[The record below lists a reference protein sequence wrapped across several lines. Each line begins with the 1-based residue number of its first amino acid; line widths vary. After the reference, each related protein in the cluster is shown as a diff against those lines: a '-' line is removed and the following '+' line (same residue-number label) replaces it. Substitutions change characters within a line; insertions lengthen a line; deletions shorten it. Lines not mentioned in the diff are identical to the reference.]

1 MPLESRRPGCAT
13 RPRRLHARSLGHTC
27 AAIAIAGMATTAS
40 AQFPAPA
47 RPPAGA
53 QGASGAASEAAP
65 EATSLPS
72 ARSILD
78 RHVKAV
84 GGREAIL
91 AHKSIYM
98 KGSLSMPAAGI
109 GGTVEV
115 FGAAPNKLLM
125 KVAIDGVGE
134 VAEGFDGTHAWSI
147 SPMTGPMLQEGKALE
162 QRRLDAEFHGELH
175 PDSRYVS
182 ITTEERTE
190 FDGRPCYK
198 VRLVRKIGGEDFEF
212 YDVATGLKAGSITTR
227 ETPMGSI
234 KSTSIETD
242 YRQFGNLLHASTLKQ
257 QIGPVQQIMT
267 VAAVEYD
274 NVQPAVFDLP
284 PAIRAL
290 VK

>member
-1 MPLESRRPGCAT
+1 VE
-13 RPRRLHARSLGHTC
+13 
-27 AAIAIAGMATTAS
+27 
-40 AQFPAPA
+40 
-47 RPPAGA
+47 
-53 QGASGAASEAAP
+53 
-65 EATSLPS
+65 
-72 ARSILD
+72 
-78 RHVKAV
+78 AV
-84 GGREAIL
+84 GGRQAIL

-109 GGTVEV
+109 AGTIEV
-115 FGAAPNKLLM
+115 FSAAPNRLLM

-162 QRRLDAEFHGELH
+162 QKRLDAEFHGELH

-182 ITTEERTE
+182 MTTEERTE

-198 VRLVRKIGGEDFEF
+198 VRLVRKIGGEDVEF
-212 YDVATGLKAGSITTR
+212 YDVASGLKAGSITTR

-234 KSTSIETD
+234 TSTSIETD
-242 YRQFGNLLHASTLKQ
+242 YRKFGDLLQPATLKQ
-257 QIGPVQQIMT
+257 QIGPVQQVMT

-274 NVQPAVFDLP
+274 TVQPAVFELP
-284 PAIRAL
+284 PAIKAL

>member
-1 MPLESRRPGCAT
+1 MSLESRRPGSAT
-13 RPRRLHARSLGHTC
+13 PPRWLRARSIRHAFVGIVVV
-27 AAIAIAGMATTAS
+27 AITTTAS
-40 AQFPAPA
+40 AQLPAPA
-47 RPPAGA
+47 RPS
-53 QGASGAASEAAP
+53 QGTPSTGGSVSDAVAVKG
-65 EATSLPS
+65 LPS

-78 RHVKAV
+78 RHVEAI
-84 GGREAIL
+84 GGRRAVL
-91 AHKSIYM
+91 AHKSIYV
-98 KGSLSMPAAGI
+98 KGSLTMPAAGI

-115 FGAAPNKLLM
+115 YSAAPNKLLM

-134 VAEGFDGTHAWSI
+134 VAEGFDGTHAWSM

-162 QRRLDAEFHGELH
+162 QKRLDAEFHGELH

-182 ITTEERTE
+182 MITEERTE

-234 KSTSIETD
+234 TSTSIETD
-242 YRQFGNLLHASTLKQ
+242 YKKFGDLLHAATLKQ

-274 NVQPAVFDLP
+274 TVEPAVFDLP
-284 PAIRAL
+284 PAIKAL